1 MTIKVLVFESDPAFA
16 DELRTELGTL
26 GCATTVVDDG
36 NVGLQRAAA
45 EKPDLILLSIEL
57 PRMNGFSVCNKLKK
71 DPTLKDVPLIIMSAE
86 SSDETFDQHKK
97 LRTRAEDYVH
107 KPIAFAELQNHI
119 QQFVNLGASPPDSD
133 AAILVEE
140 IEVGSADYLIDE
152 QGEDAA
158 AASLIDNAGDAATD
172 RNEPVAAAPPA
183 AAARRWQDAADDVD
197 ALAETAFSRLT
208 GFDGP
213 TQSGSDTR
221 AAPNGSAP
229 PDLGI
234 TIQPMGSVTP
244 PIARRASVRPVPP
257 GTATVDANEHER
269 LRAEYVLLREQTET
283 VQRELG
289 EARRSADK
297 LRIEAAE
304 AGRLGREVDELRA
317 KLSAAT
323 KSGGISSRDFLD
335 LREAL
340 NKKDKE
346 ILSFREQLSRK
357 DRDIVESQDRA
368 LALDRA
374 RADLEERLLALER
387 QLAETKELQDAI
399 ADERDLAKKTAEDM
413 RSRFE
418 RAKTEGEAR
427 ERQISEL
434 RARNA
439 DERVASEVKLA
450 AVRAELDQLLAN
462 ERAEQARTLD
472 QAEQRR
478 RADLEQLRRE
488 RDASLAELREQV
500 DREKREALSS
510 QAAQL
515 WQEHEAKISN
525 IQRAHGQELDRLRTE
540 TAQGAQTALDE
551 VRSRHAEELRTVGE
565 DRDARIAALESR
577 MSREIAEAREVTAAA
592 EADAI
597 AVRNELQALGERKR
611 AADAAS
617 QGRIGE
623 LEQRLAELQGARDA
637 LDQGLAA
644 ASDRATALQSELESL
659 RRELGE
665 AKDRV
670 ASEILRN
677 DQNRA
682 KWDADRQSL
691 DRSKDALAVALAQIE
706 EVEGR
711 PLE

>member
-1 MTIKVLVFESDPAFA
+1 MRSTSCARNSVLRPS
-16 DELRTELGTL
+16 
-26 GCATTVVDDG
+26 
-36 NVGLQRAAA
+36 
-45 EKPDLILLSIEL
+45 
-57 PRMNGFSVCNKLKK
+57 
-71 DPTLKDVPLIIMSAE
+71 
-86 SSDETFDQHKK
+86 
-97 LRTRAEDYVH
+97 
-107 KPIAFAELQNHI
+107 
-119 QQFVNLGASPPDSD
+119 LGASQ
-133 AAILVEE
+133 VE
-140 IEVGSADYLIDE
+140 I
-152 QGEDAA
+152 
-158 AASLIDNAGDAATD
+158 
-172 RNEPVAAAPPA
+172 
-183 AAARRWQDAADDVD
+183 
-197 ALAETAFSRLT
+197 FC
-208 GFDGP
+208 
-213 TQSGSDTR
+213 
-221 AAPNGSAP
+221 
-229 PDLGI
+229 
-234 TIQPMGSVTP
+234 
-244 PIARRASVRPVPP
+244 
-257 GTATVDANEHER
+257 
-269 LRAEYVLLREQTET
+269 
-283 VQRELG
+283 
-289 EARRSADK
+289 
-297 LRIEAAE
+297 
-304 AGRLGREVDELRA
+304 
-317 KLSAAT
+317 
-323 KSGGISSRDFLD
+323 D

-450 AVRAELDQLLAN
+450 AVRAELNQLLAN

-500 DREKREALSS
+500 DREKREALSG

-577 MSREIAEAREVTAAA
+577 MSRENR
-592 EADAI
+592 
-597 AVRNELQALGERKR
+597 R
-611 AADAAS
+611 
-617 QGRIGE
+617 
-623 LEQRLAELQGARDA
+623 GARGD
-637 LDQGLAA
+637 GGRRGRRHRSSER
-644 ASDRATALQSELESL
+644 ASSPWRAQAG
-659 RRELGE
+659 RRRG
-665 AKDRV
+665 
-670 ASEILRN
+670 
-677 DQNRA
+677 QP
-682 KWDADRQSL
+682 
-691 DRSKDALAVALAQIE
+691 
-706 EVEGR
+706 R
-711 PLE
+711 PDW

>member
-172 RNEPVAAAPPA
+172 RNEPVAAVPPA

-323 KSGGISSRDFLD
+323 KSGGISSRDF
-335 LREAL
+335 RICGRRSTRRTRRFCPFVSNSPERTAT
-340 NKKDKE
+340 
-346 ILSFREQLSRK
+346 SSSR
-357 DRDIVESQDRA
+357 RTV
-368 LALDRA
+368 
-374 RADLEERLLALER
+374 
-387 QLAETKELQDAI
+387 
-399 ADERDLAKKTAEDM
+399 
-413 RSRFE
+413 RSRSTGPGPTWKSGSS
-418 RAKTEGEAR
+418 RSSDSWPKRRSSRTRLPMNATSPRRRRRTCAR
-427 ERQISEL
+427 GS
-434 RARNA
+434 
-439 DERVASEVKLA
+439 SGP
-450 AVRAELDQLLAN
+450 
-462 ERAEQARTLD
+462 
-472 QAEQRR
+472 RR
-478 RADLEQLRRE
+478 RAKR
-488 RDASLAELREQV
+488 ASGRFWSCGRATPTS
-500 DREKREALSS
+500 AS
-510 QAAQL
+510 QAR
-515 WQEHEAKISN
+515 SN
-525 IQRAHGQELDRLRTE
+525 SPR
-540 TAQGAQTALDE
+540 
-551 VRSRHAEELRTVGE
+551 
-565 DRDARIAALESR
+565 
-577 MSREIAEAREVTAAA
+577 
-592 EADAI
+592 
-597 AVRNELQALGERKR
+597 
-611 AADAAS
+611 
-617 QGRIGE
+617 
-623 LEQRLAELQGARDA
+623 
-637 LDQGLAA
+637 
-644 ASDRATALQSELESL
+644 
-659 RRELGE
+659 
-665 AKDRV
+665 
-670 ASEILRN
+670 
-677 DQNRA
+677 
-682 KWDADRQSL
+682 
-691 DRSKDALAVALAQIE
+691 
-706 EVEGR
+706 
-711 PLE
+711 

>member
-16 DELRTELGTL
+16 DELRTELNTL

-36 NVGLQRAAA
+36 NVGLQRAAT

-71 DPTLKDVPLIIMSAE
+71 DPALKDVPLIIMSAE

-119 QQFVNLGASPPDSD
+119 QQFVSLGASPPDSD
-133 AAILVEE
+133 GAILVEE

-152 QGEDAA
+152 QGEDAV
-158 AASLIDNAGDAATD
+158 AASLIGDAATD
-172 RNEPVAAAPPA
+172 RSEPVAAEPSA

-213 TQSGSDTR
+213 AQSGSDTR

-229 PDLGI
+229 PELGI
-234 TIQPMGSVTP
+234 TIQPMGSVTA

-269 LRAEYVLLREQTET
+269 LRAEFVLLREQTET

-289 EARRSADK
+289 EARRAADK

-317 KLSAAT
+317 KLSTAT

-387 QLAETKELQDAI
+387 QLAETKEFQDAI

-478 RADLEQLRRE
+478 RADLDQLRRE

-551 VRSRHAEELRTVGE
+551 LRSRHADEVRTLGE
-565 DRDARIAALESR
+565 DRDTRIGALESR

-682 KWDADRQSL
+682 KWDSDRQSL
-691 DRSKDALAVALAQIE
+691 DRAKDALAVALAQIE

-711 PLE
+711 PIE